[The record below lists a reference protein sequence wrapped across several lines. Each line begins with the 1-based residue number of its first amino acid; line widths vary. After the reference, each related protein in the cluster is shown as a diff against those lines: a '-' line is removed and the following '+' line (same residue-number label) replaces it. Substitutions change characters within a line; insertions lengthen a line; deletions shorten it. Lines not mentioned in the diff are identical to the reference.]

1 LQIFLV
7 GTAHVSKQSA
17 VEVREM
23 IRLVK
28 PDTVMVEL
36 CPERAA
42 RLRAGGSSDQ
52 DFLKVSELQAQAG
65 LCVVGSIVGCE
76 LLARAQAYIRMLL
89 DNTMRVQGMHV

>member
-1 LQIFLV
+1 
-7 GTAHVSKQSA
+7 
-17 VEVREM
+17 M

-52 DFLKVSELQAQAG
+52 DFLKVCELPAQAG
-65 LCVVGSIVGCE
+65 LCVVGSVADCE
-76 LLARAQAYIRMLL
+76 LWARAQACMRMLL
-89 DNTMRVQGMHV
+89 DNTMRVQGVHV